1 MSLLIL
7 TMRTFC
13 LTIRN
18 SPWAVDH
25 AHILFDDQELALGG
39 TIAVRTLVRK
49 NGRLVS
55 GFCEPRW

>member
-1 MSLLIL
+1 VQLEDHVV
-7 TMRTFC
+7 TYF
-13 LTIRN
+13 
-18 SPWAVDH
+18 DH